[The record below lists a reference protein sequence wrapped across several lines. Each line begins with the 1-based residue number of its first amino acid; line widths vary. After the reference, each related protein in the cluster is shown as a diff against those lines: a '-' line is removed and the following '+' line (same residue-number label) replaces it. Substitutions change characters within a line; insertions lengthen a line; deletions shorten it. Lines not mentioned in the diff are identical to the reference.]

1 MGSKGGGGGAQQREP
16 TAQEKELW
24 ESQAKNLDS
33 LTKIAED
40 QYNLSVE
47 DREYYEKVFREGS
60 DTQAKEAIAKLQ
72 SQITGKTVDPATI
85 KSVNID
91 TLLRDTILTAAPEF
105 QEAAANLVSTS
116 QKLTTQY
123 GGDVTGLS
131 TNFAKGLTDLS
142 NNYSAEL
149 ETIKQATGTIDQAV
163 LSRETGAA
171 KAGISTAYAEARQQL
186 EGHLAQRGIGGSG
199 VEAQLLASTYSQ
211 EAMAKA
217 GAGTQARQSALAQSE
232 AIRAQQAQLAGQQ
245 LQAGSAGLQGAYQA
259 QLGGVQN
266 VYGVTTS
273 VDLQNYQLQQAAQ
286 LQGIAGLTQAA
297 QAGQG
302 IYVGAQNYLS
312 GASQTAGQGA
322 SIAGQSAVGVAGVN
336 QQYASAQMQANAT
349 SSAGIGQMVGT
360 LGAAY
365 MTGGT
370 SLIGGSDIRLKNN
383 IEFAETKNGINYY
396 TWEWNDEAHASGV
409 PLGETYGVMA
419 QEILDK
425 HPEAVTT
432 HESGY
437 YMVDYSKL
445 GA

>member
-1 MGSKGGGGGAQQREP
+1 
-16 TAQEKELW
+16 
-24 ESQAKNLDS
+24 
-33 LTKIAED
+33 
-40 QYNLSVE
+40 
-47 DREYYEKVFREGS
+47 
-60 DTQAKEAIAKLQ
+60 
-72 SQITGKTVDPATI
+72 
-85 KSVNID
+85 
-91 TLLRDTILTAAPEF
+91 
-105 QEAAANLVSTS
+105 
-116 QKLTTQY
+116 
-123 GGDVTGLS
+123 
-131 TNFAKGLTDLS
+131 
-142 NNYSAEL
+142 
-149 ETIKQATGTIDQAV
+149 
-163 LSRETGAA
+163 
-171 KAGISTAYAEARQQL
+171 
-186 EGHLAQRGIGGSG
+186 
-199 VEAQLLASTYSQ
+199 
-211 EAMAKA
+211 MAKA

-259 QLGGVQN
+259 ELGGVQN

-365 MTGGT
+365 LTGGT